1 MNCLQGVNNLKH
13 LPQCF
18 VCMSVEDA
26 LKQNKPK
33 IDMELEKILPRK
45 IDRAWVEWFLGRS
58 AYDCDYE
65 TLTKSVSEPIWDFLD
80 RGGKRWR
87 PTLMLWSL
95 EAVGGKPEEFYEFT
109 AMPEFIHN
117 GCVTGDTI
125 IWMAD
130 GTPRKIVDIK
140 TGDRVLSLDRDFGLA
155 EKKVEKFFDNGKKE
169 VLKILT
175 SNREVKV
182 TAEHPF

>member
-33 IDMELEKILPRK
+33 IDRELEKILPRK
-45 IDRAWVEWFLGRS
+45 IDKNWVEWFLGRS

-95 EAVGGKPEEFYEFT
+95 EAVGGKPEQFYEFT
-109 AMPEFIHN
+109 AMPEFIH
-117 GCVTGDTI
+117 TGSI
-125 IWMAD
+125 VAD
-130 GTPRKIVDIK
+130 DIEDNSTERRGKPAMHVKYGVDIALNDSNIMYFLP
-140 TGDRVLSLDRDFGLA
+140 TVLLYRN
-155 EKKVEKFFDNGKKE
+155 KK
-169 VLKILT
+169 L
-175 SNREVKV
+175 
-182 TAEHPF
+182 